1 MTDARDDA
9 FLGEELPEPV
19 VEGELTEEGAVTDAT
34 DDAKLRLL
42 AGANRVVV
50 TLALAVAPLA
60 VGVTLDDLASN
71 SNSIDIGDL
80 SAAVAVLAAT
90 VVALAAAVFA
100 LDDLVTPTE
109 ALDALAEVVPLEAL
123 AATVDTL
130 DDLLATSVAIGTL
143 DAVVVLAAAVVAL
156 AAAVVAL
163 AATVVALAAAVV
175 ALAATVFALEAT
187 VDALNDL
194 IDLAVVVTVAV
205 ALLVLA
211 AIAVG
216 ALRLSRV
223 VPFMQEQGAANE
235 EVE

>member
-1 MTDARDDA
+1 MTDATDDA

-143 DAVVVLAAAVVAL
+143 DAVVALADAVVDLAATVVGL
-156 AAAVVAL
+156 AATVVSL
-163 AATVVALAAAVV
+163 AATVVAL
-175 ALAATVFALEAT
+175 
-187 VDALNDL
+187 DDP

-205 ALLVLA
+205 AILVLA